1 MSLSK
6 RVGLAGLLVAG
17 LASAWASEGRAAPP
31 NPFQPNDE
39 FVVSQNG
46 APLMLGNDTLATVPQ
61 GQTLRVLKVEGPWV
75 GTSMMVNGRKV
86 GGWIWAGQAVAP
98 QRYAAMQRSTRRYS
112 MAPTSSYGAF
122 GGYNVAPAY
131 GGANGVLP
139 NQETPGHLI
148 MGYTPYGRRYW
159 RADRKIMGY

>member
-6 RVGLAGLLVAG
+6 RVWLAGLLAVG
-17 LASAWASEGRAAPP
+17 LESAWASEGRAAPP

-39 FVVSQNG
+39 FVVTQNG
-46 APLMLGNDTLATVPQ
+46 APLMRGDATMATVSR
-61 GQTLRVLKVEGPWV
+61 GQTLRALKVEGPWV
-75 GTSMMVNGRKV
+75 GTAVMVNGRKV

-98 QRYAAMQRSTRRYS
+98 QQFAAMQRSTRRYS

-122 GGYNVAPAY
+122 GGYSSAPAY
-131 GGANGVLP
+131 GGVNGVLP
-139 NQETPGHLI
+139 NQESPNRLI
-148 MGYTPYGRRYW
+148 IGDTPYGPRYW